1 MTVESNDSIPIPT
14 LSDLLKDLAPVF
26 QPVRSKTKPPPR
38 TRDFSHAL
46 SKLQV
51 IATKSD

>member
-26 QPVRSKTKPPPR
+26 QPVRSKTKPPFVRAIFP
-38 TRDFSHAL
+38 TP
-46 SKLQV
+46 
-51 IATKSD
+51 